1 VGVGH
6 RSTSS
11 TWRVVALVLGA
22 ATCGVLGLLGLGE
35 VLLLRMSLPTTPA
48 ARAWR
53 VFGLTTGLFAASVL
67 VLQSHASWVVGLTWA
82 LLFGGL
88 LVGPGLLVGCRP
100 CDALDGRLLPRSE
113 P

>member
-67 VLQSHASWVVGLTWA
+67 LLQSHASWVGLTCV
-82 LLFGGL
+82 LFGGL
-88 LVGPGLLVGCRP
+88 LVGPGLLVGAVVGVSLSMDGYCR
-100 CDALDGRLLPRSE
+100 GRNLR
-113 P
+113 

>member
-1 VGVGH
+1 
-6 RSTSS
+6 
-11 TWRVVALVLGA
+11 
-22 ATCGVLGLLGLGE
+22 VLGLLGLGE

-53 VFGLTTGLFAASVL
+53 AFGLTTGLFAASVP
-67 VLQSHASWVVGLTWA
+67 VLQSHASWVGLTWA

-88 LVGPGLLVGCRP
+88 LVGPGLLVGCRR